1 MRPRIFI
8 GSSAEGLNIAE
19 LAQADLKNVAE
30 PELWNNG
37 IFRSTYVPI
46 ENLMSAVEQ
55 YQFALFILLPEDHL
69 TIRDTS
75 TLSVRDNV
83 LFELGL
89 FMGRLGRDRNFFIS
103 PRGTDTGQ
111 LHLPSDLSGITPS
124 SYDPNAVALRASVSV
139 ALVELK
145 QSLRKFQSS
154 PEATIFEAD
163 WNNRFHFE
171 HKGGWVQFEKG
182 KPVGPKGQG
191 NLIFNQDGSLQI
203 QRSNIVGRY
212 EIEIR
217 PFGLTEPT
225 IRKSARPERV
235 FRVTFRAKNQGGAH
249 EIRVVLKDNQQ
260 DRWVDHKVV
269 NVSADDD
276 WQDFEIFLRALPS
289 LDLFLRI
296 DDIGVTNAP
305 SSVFLSSLK
314 VTELS

>member
-1 MRPRIFI
+1 MKPRIFI
-8 GSSAEGLNIAE
+8 GSSTNALNIAE
-19 LAQADLKNVAE
+19 LAQAELKNDAE

-37 IFRSTYVPI
+37 TFRTTYVPI

-55 YQFALFILLPEDHL
+55 YHFALFILLPEDPV

-89 FMGRLGRDRNFFIS
+89 FMGRLGRDRNFFIT
-103 PRGTDTGQ
+103 PQGTDKSQ

-124 SYDPNAVALRASVSV
+124 SYDPSATNVRASVGT

-145 QSLRKFQSS
+145 QSLRKFHSS

-163 WNNRFHFE
+163 WNKRFHFE
-171 HKGGWVQFEKG
+171 HKGGRNYSADG
-182 KPVGPKGQG
+182 KQVDPKGEG
-191 NLIFNQDGSLQI
+191 NLIFGPDGSLQI
-203 QRSNIVGRY
+203 QRSNIGGRY

-217 PFGLTEPT
+217 PFGRTEPT
-225 IRKSARPERV
+225 IRKSVRPERV
-235 FRVTFRAKNQGGAH
+235 FRVTFKAKVEGGAH
-249 EIRVVLKDNQQ
+249 QIRVVLKENQQ
-260 DRWVDHKVV
+260 GQWADNKVV
-269 NVSADDD
+269 YVSADD
-276 WQDFEIFLRALPS
+276 WQPFEIFLRALPS

-296 DDIGVTNAP
+296 DDIYVTKAP
-305 SSVFLSSLK
+305 SNVFLSSLR